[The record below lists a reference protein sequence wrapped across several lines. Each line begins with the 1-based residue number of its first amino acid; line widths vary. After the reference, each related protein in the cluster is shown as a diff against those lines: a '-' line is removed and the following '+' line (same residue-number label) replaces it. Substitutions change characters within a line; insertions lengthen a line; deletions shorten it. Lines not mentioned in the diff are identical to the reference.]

1 MSDITLKYCGDFCLA
16 VVNTGV
22 ISVRCQFFF
31 WGGGA
36 VNVDMSL
43 GSAAYEICFKGYC
56 IEERLGNAG

>member
-1 MSDITLKYCGDFCLA
+1 MSYIPLKYCGNFCLA

-22 ISVRCQFFF
+22 ICKFFF
-31 WGGGA
+31 WA
-36 VNVDMSL
+36 LNVDMSL